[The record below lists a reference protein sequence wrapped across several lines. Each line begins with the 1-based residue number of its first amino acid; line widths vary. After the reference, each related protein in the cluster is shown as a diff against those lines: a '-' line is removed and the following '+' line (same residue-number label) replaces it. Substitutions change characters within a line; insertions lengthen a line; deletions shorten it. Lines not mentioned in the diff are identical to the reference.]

1 MTSEW
6 KEFLLGEILEDYIRG
21 PFGSSLK
28 RGEMQ
33 EEGIPIYEQQNA
45 IYDHRKF
52 RYYIN
57 DEKFEAMKRFKVQE
71 HDLIISC
78 SGTIGKVSIIKEN
91 DPVGIISQ
99 ALLILR
105 PNTSL
110 VIPEFLFYYFSSHY
124 GYYDLTSVSSG
135 SVQVNVANR
144 KIIEKTK
151 IRLPPISKQIV
162 IVNKFSSID
171 GMLSNQKNSL
181 NTTEQLISAFFR
193 SWFIDF
199 DPVKAKSEGKL
210 PYGMDEETAAMF
222 PDSFEDSELGP
233 IPTGWRIEYLADL
246 CDIQRGF
253 SYTGAS
259 LCEQGEGIAMINL
272 ASFVEGG
279 GYNHIGLKYILSEYN
294 EKFSIKRGDVFIA
307 TVDLTPGLRVVGS
320 PLIAPSSL
328 ENESIFS
335 QDLLRLRIKT
345 DKKIGCGFLFHWLK
359 IRRGILKQWSSGTT
373 VSRFPIS
380 ALNRYPVLIPP
391 REILQRFEN
400 IFDHAQKFFDLS
412 QTKMTYLSLTR
423 DSLLPRLMSGEL
435 EV

>member
-1 MTSEW
+1 MRSERIWGIWVLTSEW

-57 DEKFEAMKRFKVQE
+57 DEKFEVMKRFKVQE
-71 HDLIISC
+71 NDLIISC

-110 VIPEFLFYYFSSHY
+110 AIPEFLYYYFSSHY

-162 IVNKFSSID
+162 IVNKLSSID
-171 GMLSNQKNSL
+171 GMLSNQKKSI
-181 NTTEQLISAFFR
+181 NTTEQLISVLFR

-210 PYGMDEETAAMF
+210 PFGMDEETAALF
-222 PDSFEDSELGP
+222 PDSFVDSELGP
-233 IPTGWRIEYLADL
+233 IPTGWELCSILELGDFLNGVASQKYPVTNEDDSLPVVKIREMQSGVTEKSDWASTSTPQKYHINEGEILFSWAATLLVQHWQGNKAILNQHIFKVTPSENFPEWFVYQYLTSELWKFQRMATAGETMMGHIKRKDL
-246 CDIQRGF
+246 QQHFIVIPPNQ
-253 SYTGAS
+253 
-259 LCEQGEGIAMINL
+259 L
-272 ASFVEGG
+272 
-279 GYNHIGLKYILSEYN
+279 LKKLSETMNPLYSLS
-294 EKFSIKRGDVFIA
+294 KSI
-307 TVDLTPGLRVVGS
+307 
-320 PLIAPSSL
+320 
-328 ENESIFS
+328 SINQKHITS
-335 QDLLRLRIKT
+335 
-345 DKKIGCGFLFHWLK
+345 
-359 IRRGILKQWSSGTT
+359 IRD
-373 VSRFPIS
+373 
-380 ALNRYPVLIPP
+380 A
-391 REILQRFEN
+391 
-400 IFDHAQKFFDLS
+400 
-412 QTKMTYLSLTR
+412 
-423 DSLLPRLMSGEL
+423 LLPKLMSGEL
-435 EV
+435 KVN